1 MEEQFSEDSTARNPE
16 PAGQAEHA
24 DLSLLQFLQRVCQL
38 NQEPGWCTR
47 CVSSS
52 LVFTLTLP
60 SVQAEVTKGMV
71 LGDRAFGRRFGH
83 EGGTLLGGMRAFM
96 KETPERSLT
105 LVPSEDTGRR
115 TPSTSHLL
123 CLDPGAPSLQI

>member
-1 MEEQFSEDSTARNPE
+1 MEAQFSEDNTARNPE

-38 NQEPGWCTR
+38 NQEPGWCTQ

-60 SVQAEVTKGMV
+60 SMQAEVTKGMV
-71 LGDRAFGRRFGH
+71 LGDRAFGKRFGH
-83 EGGTLLGGMRAFM
+83 EGETLLVVMRA
-96 KETPERSLT
+96 L
-105 LVPSEDTGRR
+105 
-115 TPSTSHLL
+115 
-123 CLDPGAPSLQI
+123 

>member
-1 MEEQFSEDSTARNPE
+1 MEAQFSEENTARNPE

-38 NQEPGWCTR
+38 NQEPGWCTG

-60 SVQAEVTKGMV
+60 SVQAEVTKGMM
-71 LGDRAFGRRFGH
+71 LGETALGRRFGH

-96 KETPERSLT
+96 TETP
-105 LVPSEDTGRR
+105 
-115 TPSTSHLL
+115 
-123 CLDPGAPSLQI
+123 

>member
-1 MEEQFSEDSTARNPE
+1 MTQLTWTKYVSLCGHDMMQLNAMEKPVLWKHNSVKTTQHGTQSPQ
-16 PAGQAEHA
+16 GQAEHV
-24 DLSLLQFLQRVCQL
+24 DLSLLQYLQRVCQL

-71 LGDRAFGRRFGH
+71 LGETALGR
-83 EGGTLLGGMRAFM
+83 
-96 KETPERSLT
+96 
-105 LVPSEDTGRR
+105 
-115 TPSTSHLL
+115 
-123 CLDPGAPSLQI
+123 